1 MQVTVIVCVPTSAF
15 TGVPEIVVPEIVMVL
30 GAPLIEYAMV
40 SLASTSVH
48 IPLTSR
54 LYAASSA
61 IDPSVNAVA
70 TVGASLELA
79 TVRV

>member
-1 MQVTVIVCVPTSAF
+1 
-15 TGVPEIVVPEIVMVL
+15 MVL
-30 GAPLIEYAMV
+30 GAPLIEYVMV

-48 IPLTSR
+48 MPSTSR
-54 LYAASSA
+54 LYAESSA
-61 IDPSVNAVA
+61 IDPSVSDVA

>member
-1 MQVTVIVCVPTSAF
+1 MIVCVPTSAF
-15 TGVPEIVVPEIVMVL
+15 TGVPEIVVPEMVMVL
-30 GAPLIEYAMV
+30 GAPLIEYVMV

-48 IPLTSR
+48 MPSTSR
-54 LYAASSA
+54 LYAESSA
-61 IDPSVNAVA
+61 IDPSVSDVA